1 MLLNEYLAQLTYLW
15 GQLEEATAAMTVAQ
29 MAHHIVELT
38 TRFVD
43 EHPAYYA
50 VVDAPVPYHRT
61 PQLSPSQKSS

>member
-1 MLLNEYLAQLTYLW
+1 VLLNEYLAQLTYLW
-15 GQLEEATAAMTVAQ
+15 GQLRKRPMTVAQ